1 MLYPMVSTFCKILR
15 HHLFLVKE
23 REEISSLR
31 VKLKEQNRVLKEA
44 CELVAKISGR
54 SVDSNNLIS
63 VLEGYLFDPN
73 QSVKQMT
80 RIWGEGSMTS

>member
-1 MLYPMVSTFCKILR
+1 M
-15 HHLFLVKE
+15 KE

-54 SVDSNNLIS
+54 SVDSSNLIS

-80 RIWGEGSMTS
+80 RIWGEVSVTSLFQPRS